1 MEDVDVGSMLIV
13 PFGRRRLAAAG
24 VGHATL
30 RALEVRGLVRLER
43 RERRRRPEIAR
54 VGAKA
59 RPVALT
65 LDQASA
71 LERIERGLDDPAGV
85 RLLLHG
91 VTGSGKTEV
100 YLQAVAAALERDR
113 SAIVLVPEIALTPQT
128 AGRFEERF
136 GGAGA
141 GVPSKLGAGGGYDG
155 WRRLR
160 PGEGRGGGGA
170 RSPVFR

>member
-1 MEDVDVGSMLIV
+1 M
-13 PFGRRRLAAAG
+13 
-24 VGHATL
+24 
-30 RALEVRGLVRLER
+30 
-43 RERRRRPEIAR
+43 
-54 VGAKA
+54 GAKA

-65 LDQASA
+65 LDQASV
-71 LERIERGLDDPAGV
+71 LERIERGLDDPAGA

-136 GGAGA
+136 GDAVA
-141 GVPSKLGAGGGYDG
+141 ILHSRLGAGERHDEWLRLRRGEHL
-155 WRRLR
+155 RRLDR
-160 PGEGRGGGGA
+160 LHPQA
-170 RSPVFR
+170 